1 MRRQLLLDKDDFW
14 DGKGPYLKKFLE
26 EATCAGKPCM
36 TLEKLRNTVL
46 APVLWNGIELHQSP
60 PFQMENDDFVNFL
73 YPSAYLDDYIDGINE
88 WLAYYMPADGLM
100 ATMNTLDQ
108 SSWPMSPQ
116 SLTFGEGLSEQMK
129 QWPKHFKFE
138 DYSEGDFVIDMTEL
152 LNCLETQE
160 DFWTE
165 TRKSSPTDFW
175 SALLRSKCKPSSQ
188 RLLNLIRATLVCPY
202 GSADAERLFSL

>member
-1 MRRQLLLDKDDFW
+1 M
-14 DGKGPYLKKFLE
+14 
-26 EATCAGKPCM
+26 
-36 TLEKLRNTVL
+36 
-46 APVLWNGIELHQSP
+46 
-60 PFQMENDDFVNFL
+60 
-73 YPSAYLDDYIDGINE
+73 DDYIDGINE

-138 DYSEGDFVIDMTEL
+138 NYSEGDFVIDMTEL

-175 SALLRSKCKPSSQ
+175 SALLRSKCKPTSQ
-188 RLLNLIRATLVCPY
+188 RLLNLIRATLVCPLAASLSPQSSP
-202 GSADAERLFSL
+202 GNAHSDTAACPAPRPSTPPSHLTAGGGRHLSLCFLFLLLLLLLLLCLLSPQPLHSFYYRNCG